1 MSELFRGKSM
11 EKVNSPEQLNDYI
24 RVSNPS
30 VWMLLSAVIV
40 LLVGVCVWGIFGHLD
55 TTVDTVGVCLDGTVT
70 CYINEADISDI
81 SEGTVATVGERE
93 VTVSEVAAFPVTF
106 GSLLIDSNSTTPV
119 PSGTGYGPEDMVY
132 AVTIDAPDMADGLCE
147 VSVILRRETPMSF
160 VMN

>member
-1 MSELFRGKSM
+1 MSDLFRKKSM

-30 VWMLLSAVIV
+30 VWMVLAAVIV
-40 LLVGVCVWGIFGHLD
+40 LLAGVCVWGVFGHLD

-81 SEGTVATVGERE
+81 NEGTPVSVGGTEL
-93 VTVSEVAAFPVTF
+93 TVSEIAAFPVSF
-106 GSLLIDSNSTTPV
+106 SSLLVDSDGTPV
-119 PSGTGYGPEDMVY
+119 PSGTGYEPEDMVY
-132 AVTIDAPDMADGLCE
+132 AVTIDAPDMAGGLCD

-160 VMN
+160 VLN